1 MAAAAYLFFYYLTV
15 YAELNICKLNK
26 YGQHSVNE

>member
-1 MAAAAYLFFYYLTV
+1 MA

-26 YGQHSVNE
+26 YGQHSVNEWKLDGMVV

>member
-1 MAAAAYLFFYYLTV
+1 MA

-26 YGQHSVNE
+26 YGQHSVNEWKLDDMVV